1 MTIKKTGVTYP
12 ETLKALLIKNLRLPS
27 DIATDD
33 DSLIVSN
40 LKSAIDYIE
49 DQTSIS
55 ITAKTVTQS
64 WPTAMNKYCLKWQP
78 NAITSIKVNEGDDI
92 KGQSQVMKDAAPS
105 YFYLPETVY
114 LDGDNIITVIYTCTA
129 ETPPPAL
136 EQLIISLAS
145 IYYNSP
151 EGLPFTDQRRIQ
163 NLLNTYTNII

>member
-1 MTIKKTGVTYP
+1 MAIKKIGVTYP
-12 ETLKALLIKNLRLPS
+12 ETLKALLIKNLRLPT

-64 WPTAMNKYCLKWQP
+64 WPTDMNKYLLKWQP
-78 NAITSIKVNEGDDI
+78 TTITSIKVNDGDDI
-92 KGQSQVMKDAAPS
+92 KAQAQVMKDAAPS
-105 YFYLPETVY
+105 YFYLPTTVY
-114 LDGDNIITVIYTCTA
+114 GSGDNIITVVYNCTA

-136 EQLIISLAS
+136 EQLIIAMAS

-151 EGLPFTDQRRIQ
+151 EGLSFPDQKKVQ
-163 NLLNTYTNII
+163 MLLNTYTNII